1 MPRMARIV
9 LCGHPHH
16 VVQRGHN
23 RQATFANVP
32 DYTRYLATLQEYK
45 VEYRVKV
52 LAWCLMTNHVHLI
65 LVPGNKEGLG
75 KLMKRLDGRQTRH
88 HNKLECRSGTLWEGR
103 YKSSLV
109 QQDSY
114 LRACCR
120 YIELNPVRAQMV
132 ATPEAYRWSS
142 CRSRFG
148 LEPATLFDEDSRD
161 YGLYANDIAWR
172 SQWREYLRSAVQM
185 NETNLIRAAVQRGQL
200 TGNDKFTD
208 EIAGIIGRRVEL
220 RG

>member
-65 LVPGNKEGLG
+65 LVPGDKGGLG
-75 KLMKRLDGRQTRH
+75 KLMKRLAGRQTRH
-88 HNKLECRSGTLWEGR
+88 HNKLECRSSTLWEGR

-114 LRACCR
+114 LRAR
-120 YIELNPVRAQMV
+120 VVVISNSIQSAP
-132 ATPEAYRWSS
+132 RWLP
-142 CRSRFG
+142 RRKRI
-148 LEPATLFDEDSRD
+148 D
-161 YGLYANDIAWR
+161 
-172 SQWREYLRSAVQM
+172 
-185 NETNLIRAAVQRGQL
+185 
-200 TGNDKFTD
+200 
-208 EIAGIIGRRVEL
+208 GRVVDHDL
-220 RG
+220 D